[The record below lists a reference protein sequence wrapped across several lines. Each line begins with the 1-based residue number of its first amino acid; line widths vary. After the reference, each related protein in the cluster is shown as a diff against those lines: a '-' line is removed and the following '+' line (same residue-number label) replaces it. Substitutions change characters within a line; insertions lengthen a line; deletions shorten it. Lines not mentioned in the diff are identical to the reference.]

1 VPFTLEREFTE
12 IRQGIFPLADPADN
26 AAILQG
32 EMIGIRPA
40 TTGPTDQAVD
50 QARLLFRLQHSWSV
64 YKGGL

>member
-1 VPFTLEREFTE
+1 MAE
-12 IRQGIFPLADPADN
+12 AAYS

-32 EMIGIRPA
+32 ELIGIRPA

-50 QARLLFRLQHSWSV
+50 RARLLFRLQRSWSV

>member
-1 VPFTLEREFTE
+1 VAE
-12 IRQGIFPLADPADN
+12 AAYS